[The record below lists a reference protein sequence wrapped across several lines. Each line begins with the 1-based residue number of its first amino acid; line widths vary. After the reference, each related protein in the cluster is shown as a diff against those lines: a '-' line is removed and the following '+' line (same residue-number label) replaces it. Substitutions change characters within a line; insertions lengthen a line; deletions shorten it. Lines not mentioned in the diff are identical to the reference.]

1 MVLLLIIIAYSKI
14 NDSMIKEKLQDLR
27 MAGDFSPIKSCQN
40 TDLITDL
47 FYKPEYKNIVWCF
60 KVCLNGLLLPVSV
73 IVFSCVLI

>member
-1 MVLLLIIIAYSKI
+1 
-14 NDSMIKEKLQDLR
+14 MIKEKLQDLT

-60 KVCLNGLLLPVSV
+60 KVC
-73 IVFSCVLI
+73 